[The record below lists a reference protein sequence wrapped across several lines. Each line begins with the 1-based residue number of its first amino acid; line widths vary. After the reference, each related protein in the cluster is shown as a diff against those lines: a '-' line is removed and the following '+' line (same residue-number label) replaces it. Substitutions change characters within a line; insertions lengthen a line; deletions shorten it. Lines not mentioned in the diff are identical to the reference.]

1 MTRPVDTRARLG
13 ASRSSAAKLPHE
25 RDESVGATAGVAS
38 GSVQQAYRDVARGL
52 QDTDRG
58 AEAGTTYRKL
68 QAASAGGEDEDA
80 DPVGPVPPA
89 HPPGRKAAPKPAGR

>member
-1 MTRPVDTRARLG
+1 MTRSVDTRARLG

-58 AEAGTTYRKL
+58 AEAGRVYEQL
-68 QAASAGGEDEDA
+68 QSGDTGREDEDA
-80 DPVGPVPPA
+80 DPVGPAPQDHRRVG
-89 HPPGRKAAPKPAGR
+89 PGRSG